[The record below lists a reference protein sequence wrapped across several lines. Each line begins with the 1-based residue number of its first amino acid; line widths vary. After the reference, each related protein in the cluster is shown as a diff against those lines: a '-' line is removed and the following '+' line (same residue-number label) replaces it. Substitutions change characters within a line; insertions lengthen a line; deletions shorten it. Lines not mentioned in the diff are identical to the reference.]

1 MGREEEQSAMD
12 SDSEAENPNWSKF
25 WSPDSSPN
33 DPHEFGECM
42 EDCTIMNGERNEKE
56 MDCRR
61 KEEEWERSIE
71 EVASNQ

>member
-42 EDCTIMNGERNEKE
+42 EDCTIMNGERN
-56 MDCRR
+56 RR
-61 KEEEWERSIE
+61 RWIVEGKRKSGRD
-71 EVASNQ
+71 QLKR

>member
-12 SDSEAENPNWSKF
+12 SDSEA
-25 WSPDSSPN
+25 
-33 DPHEFGECM
+33 
-42 EDCTIMNGERNEKE
+42 EKE